1 VIVAFTFTNRAQS
14 DPGIPFAQILDS
26 IIAAVMI
33 YELHHSKSA
42 FQGTKSVVETMSRIL
57 VANGFLLTVYQL
69 AIALAYAFGTVSN
82 SSGFTIVA
90 NDLIGKIY
98 AITSL
103 LASASAHECP
113 EPP

>member
-1 VIVAFTFTNRAQS
+1 MNRAQS

>member
-1 VIVAFTFTNRAQS
+1 
-14 DPGIPFAQILDS
+14 
-26 IIAAVMI
+26 MI
-33 YELHHSKSA
+33 YELHKSKTA

-69 AIALAYAFGTVSN
+69 AIALAQAFGTAHNASALIV
-82 SSGFTIVA
+82 VA

-103 LASASAHECP
+103 LASESRPHFCLIGAHPLLTGRLSAARLI
-113 EPP
+113 